1 MPGCHETSDEGST
14 RRSLPS
20 SSESSPTA
28 AADVVEVL
36 AHHYL
41 EAAMVDEAVSC
52 LIAAGRKSVDR
63 YALIEAHRF
72 LSQGHALLADR
83 ERSREQD
90 RTLIELVNTWSFV
103 HYYRGTID
111 DWVELLQA
119 HLAVAERIDDL
130 DARSL
135 YLACL
140 GNALWFNGD
149 VRGSLDALDRAI
161 ALEPAS
167 RDSEGPRHAR
177 AWRAHTLL
185 MMGRFEEAEA
195 TEIPAGPLSY
205 PVFKGMSGVAIAATL
220 GGRLV
225 RAAS

>member
-1 MPGCHETSDEGST
+1 MRCSQIGNAPRAGPHAHRARQHVVLRALLPGHD
-14 RRSLPS
+14 RRLGRAAA
-20 SSESSPTA
+20 SSP
-28 AADVVEVL
+28 
-36 AHHYL
+36 
-41 EAAMVDEAVSC
+41 
-52 LIAAGRKSVDR
+52 
-63 YALIEAHRF
+63 
-72 LSQGHALLADR
+72 
-83 ERSREQD
+83 
-90 RTLIELVNTWSFV
+90 
-103 HYYRGTID
+103 
-111 DWVELLQA
+111 
-119 HLAVAERIDDL
+119 AVAERIDDL

-167 RDSEGPRHAR
+167 RESEGPRHAR

-195 TEIPAGPLSY
+195 TDIPAGPLSY

-225 RAAS
+225 VLAS